1 MIRKSLC
8 VSSAVFLVFQ
18 LANVSA
24 QESSEK
30 EIPPKVP
37 ETSLSVTSHAIQLN
51 GEPLKYTAT
60 AGYLLI
66 NEDTEKP
73 KANIFFTAYTKDGA
87 EDESRRPITF
97 AFNGGP
103 GTSSVWLHLGA
114 LGPRKA
120 LMNDEGF
127 PLPGPYRL
135 VDNEYSILD
144 VTDLVMVDPVST
156 GYSRPAQG
164 ADPKSFHGYTEDIE
178 SLGEFIRLYIARHE
192 RWASPKFI
200 LGESYGTTRSAG
212 LSEFL
217 QRDRYGMFLKGLIL
231 VSCGLNFQ
239 TIVFG
244 PGNDLPTILFL
255 PTYTATA
262 WYHKK
267 LPSDLQARN
276 LPDVLDEVERF
287 ALEEYTVA
295 LMKGN
300 ELPADEKREM
310 IQKLERYSGLSPKY
324 IEQTNMRIDNRRFLK
339 EFLRDEHQTV
349 SRLDSRFKG
358 RDADSAG
365 EFHEFDSASGAMYG
379 PFSSS

>member
-1 MIRKSLC
+1 
-8 VSSAVFLVFQ
+8 
-18 LANVSA
+18 
-24 QESSEK
+24 
-30 EIPPKVP
+30 
-37 ETSLSVTSHAIQLN
+37 
-51 GEPLKYTAT
+51 
-60 AGYLLI
+60 
-66 NEDTEKP
+66 
-73 KANIFFTAYTKDGA
+73 
-87 EDESRRPITF
+87 
-97 AFNGGP
+97 
-103 GTSSVWLHLGA
+103 
-114 LGPRKA
+114 
-120 LMNDEGF
+120 
-127 PLPGPYRL
+127 
-135 VDNEYSILD
+135 
-144 VTDLVMVDPVST
+144 
-156 GYSRPAQG
+156 
-164 ADPKSFHGYTEDIE
+164 
-178 SLGEFIRLYIARHE
+178 
-192 RWASPKFI
+192 
-200 LGESYGTTRSAG
+200 
-212 LSEFL
+212 
-217 QRDRYGMFLKGLIL
+217 MFLKGLIL

-239 TIVFG
+239 TIVLG

-310 IQKLERYSGLSPKY
+310 IQKLARYSGLSPKY
-324 IEQTNMRIDNRRFLK
+324 IEQTNMRTDNRRFLK